1 LPKQKLIEYI
11 KLLQDEDLV
20 VDVPDPFSVKHE
32 IAALLKTY
40 DRQKAV
46 HFKNVKD
53 YKTDIFGN
61 LCCSRRF
68 IAKGF
73 EISVDQI
80 PEKIINAFKKPVAHK
95 IFTDGSCHEIESTKI
110 DLTRD
115 LPILTHYQNDGG
127 PYVTSAIL
135 IAREPETGRLNAS
148 YHRMMVVGKDRFVV
162 RLVEGRH
169 LDRFYTSSKELG
181 EPLNV
186 TAVIG
191 GPLPFLIACST
202 SPGELCELD
211 VAGGLLGEPLEM
223 VSCRTS
229 DLIVPRFAEVV
240 LEGELLLESEREGPF
255 VDVTGTYDR
264 IRDQPILKVNMITYK
279 ESFFYHALMPAGN
292 DHILLMGMP
301 KEAKIFDAIR
311 SVSKVQNIVLSS
323 SGSGWLAAAISI
335 KKNHPY
341 EPYVTAMAAV
351 AAHSSLKRVII
362 VDEDIDITDSV
373 AVDKAVIER
382 AHVVDDYQVIR
393 NIRGSSLDN
402 SGIRVDGR
410 VLSSAKLF
418 IDATIKGEKMLFETA
433 KFPE

>member
-1 LPKQKLIEYI
+1 MPKQKLNEYI
-11 KLLQDEDLV
+11 NLLQDEDLM
-20 VDVPDPFSVKHE
+20 VDVPVPFSVKHE
-32 IAALLKTY
+32 IAAFLKTF
-40 DRQKAV
+40 DRKKAV
-46 HFKNVKD
+46 HFKNVKG
-53 YKTDIFGN
+53 YETDIFGN
-61 LCCSRRF
+61 LCCNREF

-73 EISVDQI
+73 EISVEQI
-80 PEKIINAFKKPVAHK
+80 PEKIINSFKKPVAHK
-95 IFTDGSCHEIESTKI
+95 IVKDGSCHEFESNKI

-127 PYVTSAIL
+127 PYITSAVL

-148 YHRMMVVGKDRFVV
+148 YHRMMVVGKDRFVA

-186 TAVIG
+186 AAVIG
-191 GPLPFLIACST
+191 GPLAFLIACST
-202 SPGELCELD
+202 SPGELCEID

-229 DLIVPRFAEVV
+229 DLIVPRFAEIV
-240 LEGELLLESEREGPF
+240 LEGELLLEFEREGPF

-264 IRDQPILKVNMITYK
+264 IRDQPILKVNMITHK
-279 ESFFYHALMPAGN
+279 EDFFYHALMPAGN

-301 KEAKIFDAIR
+301 KEAKIFDAVR
-311 SVSKVQNIVLSS
+311 AVSKVQNIVLSS

-335 KKNHPY
+335 KKSHPY

-351 AAHSSLKRVII
+351 AAHSSLKRVIV
-362 VDEDIDITDSV
+362 VDEDIDVTDPV

-382 AHVVDDYQVIR
+382 AHVVDDYQVIK

-418 IDATIKGEKMLFETA
+418 IDATMKGEKMLFETA
-433 KFPE
+433 KFPQ